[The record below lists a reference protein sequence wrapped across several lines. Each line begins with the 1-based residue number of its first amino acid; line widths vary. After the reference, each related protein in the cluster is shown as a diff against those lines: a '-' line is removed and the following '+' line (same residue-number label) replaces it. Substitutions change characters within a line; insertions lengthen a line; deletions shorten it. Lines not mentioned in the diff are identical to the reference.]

1 LWRRACGDWA
11 WHHQRFRHGRRQF
24 RRTEKRGRAGEGP
37 RGGQAAFQLCL
48 SDELRWRHGLQRQ
61 MPLRNL
67 PQPIR
72 FIQQRPFRVQDLRTL
87 AHLFRLTIH
96 FVQFT
101 IQDGDG
107 MLHLI

>member
-1 LWRRACGDWA
+1 
-11 WHHQRFRHGRRQF
+11 
-24 RRTEKRGRAGEGP
+24 
-37 RGGQAAFQLCL
+37 
-48 SDELRWRHGLQRQ
+48 

-107 MLHLI
+107 MLHLIQMKPRTGRDNQADKGKRADHAACSCAKRSMLRSRAERARGLALHSASCGRRARGVSK

>member
-1 LWRRACGDWA
+1 
-11 WHHQRFRHGRRQF
+11 
-24 RRTEKRGRAGEGP
+24 
-37 RGGQAAFQLCL
+37 
-48 SDELRWRHGLQRQ
+48 

-72 FIQQRPFRVQDLRTL
+72 FIQQRPFRVQDLCTL

-107 MLHLI
+107 MLHLIQMQPCTGGHDQAD